1 MTIQDREVWIESI
14 LIVAGMVWVAYVIG
28 FAMGGDFV
36 RREAIRYGAAMEY
49 VDTESGNMR
58 FEWK

>member
-14 LIVAGMVWVAYVIG
+14 LIVAGMVWAAYVIG

-36 RREAIRYGAAMEY
+36 RREAIRHGSAMEY